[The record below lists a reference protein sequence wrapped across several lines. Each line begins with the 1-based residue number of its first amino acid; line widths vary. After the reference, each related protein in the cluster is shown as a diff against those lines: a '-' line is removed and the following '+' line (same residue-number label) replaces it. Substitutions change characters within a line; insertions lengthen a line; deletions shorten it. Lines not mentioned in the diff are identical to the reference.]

1 MDLFLL
7 IANKIIAIGALIKI
21 KKTKSMKRIF
31 IFSILIWMAG
41 IVQNTNAQ
49 CIKFAE
55 NIGLTL
61 LNTENFRHDGY
72 LNSIQLSSNE
82 NIDVVK
88 PFFAHKKYRIV
99 VVADSKVFDHVN
111 FKIVNPNNIVIYN
124 NKSDDYT
131 SIWEF
136 TPQESQN
143 FVISVQVPDTKPGFK
158 RGCVAIITG
167 ISKESE

>member
-1 MDLFLL
+1 
-7 IANKIIAIGALIKI
+7 
-21 KKTKSMKRIF
+21 MKRIF

-41 IVQNTNAQ
+41 IVQKIDAQ
-49 CIKFAE
+49 CVTFAE

-61 LNTENFRHDGY
+61 LNTENYRHDGY
-72 LNSIQLSSNE
+72 LNSIQLSSGE

-88 PFFAHKKYRIV
+88 PFFAGKKYRIV

-111 FKIVNPNNIVIYN
+111 FKIVNPNKIVIYN
-124 NKSDDYT
+124 NKADDYT

-143 FVISVQVPDTKPGFK
+143 FIISVQMPDTKPGFK

-167 ISKESE
+167 ISKDSE